1 MESNN
6 YNFTSLVRLVRE
18 NFLVFLVVGIVAA
31 ILGFIISLPSFMPP
45 KYSSSAVVYP
55 INLEPYSDESE
66 TEQLLQ
72 YFEAS
77 AIRDSLIAKF
87 NLFGRYNIDPSSES
101 ARYYIIEE
109 YNDRVVVNKTRYE
122 SVRLEVQDE
131 DPVIAK
137 EMADEILNQVT
148 NKIRV
153 EVNQW
158 GMANAN
164 SYKKQLD
171 YQQSVID
178 SIEVMARKL
187 NVDNN
192 LLDYTSQ
199 SRELMRGYIEYAGR
213 GSKSP
218 VLDTIQNWLKSSQET
233 GSMVRML
240 QNMSYFAS
248 SQFDILSR
256 EYLFWRERAFS
267 ETEYL
272 QVIVSPEV
280 SDKKIW
286 PVRWIIL
293 AVSVISALIL
303 TAVVLAISRSIKQ
316 A

>member
-1 MESNN
+1 MESNL

-87 NLFGRYNIDPSSES
+87 NLFDRYEIDPETES
-101 ARYYIIEE
+101 ARYYLIQE

-178 SIEVMARKL
+178 SIEVMSRKL

-240 QNMSYFAS
+240 QNMSYFAAN
-248 SQFDILSR
+248 QFDILSR
-256 EYLFWRERAFS
+256 DYLFWRERAFS
-267 ETEYL
+267 DTEYL

-293 AVSVISALIL
+293 AVSVISSLVL

>member
-87 NLFGRYNIDPSSES
+87 NLFDRYEIDPETES
-101 ARYYIIEE
+101 ARYYLIQE

-122 SVRLEVQDE
+122 SVRLDVQDE

-148 NKIRV
+148 NKIRA

-178 SIEVMARKL
+178 SIEVMSRKL

-192 LLDYTSQ
+192 LLEYTSQ
-199 SRELMRGYIEYAGR
+199 SRELMRGYIEYAAR
-213 GSKSP
+213 DSKSP

-240 QNMSYFAS
+240 QNMSYFAAN
-248 SQFDILSR
+248 QFDLLSR
-256 EYLFWRERAFS
+256 DYLFWRERAFS

-293 AVSVISALIL
+293 AVSVLSALVL
-303 TAVVLAISRSIKQ
+303 TAVILAISRSIKQ

>member
-6 YNFTSLVRLVRE
+6 YNFTSLVRLVRSH
-18 NFLVFLVVGIVAA
+18 FLVFLVVGIVAA
-31 ILGFIISLPSFMPP
+31 ILGVIISMPSIMPP

-55 INLEPYSDESE
+55 INLKPYSDESE

-77 AIRDSLIAKF
+77 AIRDTLIAKF
-87 NLFGRYNIDPSSES
+87 NLYERYDIDPETESS
-101 ARYYIIEE
+101 RYYLIEE
-109 YNDRVVVNKTRYE
+109 YNDRVVFNKTRYE

-131 DPVIAK
+131 DPETAK
-137 EMADEILNQVT
+137 LMADEILRQVT
-148 NKIRV
+148 NKIRL
-153 EVNQW
+153 EMNQW
-158 GMANAN
+158 GMANSN

-192 LLDYTSQ
+192 LLEYTSQ
-199 SRELMRGYIEYAGR
+199 SRELMRGYIDYAGR
-213 GSKSP
+213 SNKSP

-248 SQFDILSR
+248 NQFDILSR
-256 EYLFWRERAFS
+256 EYLFWREKAFS

-280 SDKKIW
+280 SDKKVW
-286 PVRWIIL
+286 PVRWIIM
-293 AVSVISALIL
+293 AVSVLSALVL
-303 TAVVLAISRSIKQ
+303 TAVVLSISRSLK
-316 A
+316 